1 MKHQVHKIAEW
12 INPIRRHY
20 EDWLMAQ
27 GYIEEVRKLNETV
40 KELNEQYLHDWN
52 MVPFEFKVSCRRNWI
67 ESFMM
72 MVQGLGYPNL
82 LDVGYA
88 NDL

>member
-1 MKHQVHKIAEW
+1 MKHQVHKIAGW
-12 INPIRRHY
+12 INPIHRRY

-27 GYIEEVRKLNETV
+27 GYIEEARKLNETV
-40 KELNEQYLHDWN
+40 KKLNKHYFHDWN
-52 MVPFEFKVSCRRNWI
+52 MAPFEFKVLCRRNWI